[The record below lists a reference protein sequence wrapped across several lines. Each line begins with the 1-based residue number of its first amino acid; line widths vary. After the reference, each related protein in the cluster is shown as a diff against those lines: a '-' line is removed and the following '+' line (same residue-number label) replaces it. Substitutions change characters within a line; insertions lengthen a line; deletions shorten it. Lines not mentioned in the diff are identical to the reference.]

1 MIIAPNGVSWQPTL
15 HQPRYTSDEQTVAQI
30 APLRTPIST
39 ANTASQHQSGAAP
52 LSKTQRMLVQKPL
65 PSSR

>member
-39 ANTASQHQSGAAP
+39 DRKS
-52 LSKTQRMLVQKPL
+52 VV
-65 PSSR
+65 